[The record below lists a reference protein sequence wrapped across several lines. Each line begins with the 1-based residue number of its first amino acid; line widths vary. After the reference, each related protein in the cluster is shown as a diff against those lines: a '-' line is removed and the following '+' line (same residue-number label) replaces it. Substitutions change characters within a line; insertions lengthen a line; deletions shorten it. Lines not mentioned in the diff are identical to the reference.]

1 MKPNPPFAALTTPL
15 SGGRQQRHW
24 DARAALNF
32 MLGGAGSGLIVFAAI
47 VELDAPW
54 AVALALM
61 LIACGLGAVWLEI
74 GRKLRALHVLFNPFT
89 SWMTREA
96 FVAVLLFPLG
106 LGSIFVPQ
114 ALPAA
119 AVAALAFL
127 YCQARILRAA
137 KGIPAWRAPEV
148 VPLVVATGLAEGA
161 GLALLFS
168 QQTVLI
174 GLFLL
179 AVAFREL
186 AFRRYR
192 AAALELRGTLLILLL
207 VAAGLYARE
216 ALLAAGLVAV
226 AGGWWLKF
234 SLVTRAAPAQGFTL
248 PRVPVR
254 GAR

>member
-1 MKPNPPFAALTTPL
+1 MAALGMVGAESPIPVML
-15 SGGRQQRHW
+15 S
-24 DARAALNF
+24 
-32 MLGGAGSGLIVFAAI
+32 
-47 VELDAPW
+47 
-54 AVALALM
+54 LAL
-61 LIACGLGAVWLEI
+61 IAVGLGAVWLEI

-106 LGSIFVPQ
+106 LGSIFVPA
-114 ALPAA
+114 ALPGAA
-119 AVAALAFL
+119 IAALAFL

-168 QQTVLI
+168 QQSVLI

-179 AVAFREL
+179 AVAFREV

-207 VAAGLYARE
+207 VAAGLYATE
-216 ALLAAGLVAV
+216 ALLAAGIVAV
-226 AGGWWLKF
+226 ASGWWLKF
-234 SLVTRAAPAQGFTL
+234 SLVTRAATAQGFTL

>member
-1 MKPNPPFAALTTPL
+1 MKAQ
-15 SGGRQQRHW
+15 SHW

-32 MLGGAGSGLIVFAAI
+32 MLGGAGSGLMVAA
-47 VELDAPW
+47 
-54 AVALALM
+54 AVAGSASALPVLLS
-61 LIACGLGAVWLEI
+61 LILVAGGLFAVWLET

-119 AVAALAFL
+119 ALAALAFL

-137 KGIPAWRAPEV
+137 KGVPAWRAPEV
-148 VPLVVATGLAEGA
+148 VALVLATGLAEGA
-161 GLALLFS
+161 GLCLLFTS
-168 QQTVLI
+168 EPFVA
-174 GLFLL
+174 GFFVV
-179 AVAFREL
+179 AVVARYV
-186 AFRRYR
+186 AWRRYR
-192 AAALELRGTLLILLL
+192 AAALPLYGTAPI
-207 VAAGLYARE
+207 
-216 ALLAAGLVAV
+216 LVAV
-226 AGGWWLKF
+226 AAGFVVPEALPLAGIAALASGWWLKF
-234 SLVTRAAPAQGFTL
+234 SLVTRAAVIQAFVL

>member
-1 MKPNPPFAALTTPL
+1 MKKN
-15 SGGRQQRHW
+15 QQHW

-32 MLGGAGSGLIVFAAI
+32 MLGGAGSGLMVVAAI
-47 VELDAPW
+47 VQPPAPW
-54 AVALALM
+54 AAALALL
-61 LIACGLGAVWLEI
+61 LIAAGLGAVWLEI

-119 AVAALAFL
+119 ALAAAAFL

-148 VPLVVATGLAEGA
+148 VPLIVATGLAEGA
-161 GLALLFS
+161 GLALFFTQETLLLVLF
-168 QQTVLI
+168 
-174 GLFLL
+174 GL
-179 AVAFREL
+179 AVGFRAF
-186 AFRRYR
+186 AGWRYR
-192 AAALELRGTLLILLL
+192 AAVTAAVPALSGVTVVILLL
-207 VAAGLYARE
+207 VAAGVYVQE
-216 ALLAAGLVAV
+216 ALLLAGIAALAS
-226 AGGWWLKF
+226 GWWLKF